1 MTVKGKTILSCGHED
16 EHGCWGI
23 AVEFDEEQC
32 VAGEGFV
39 PTTVYAH
46 YCHKCAIEVTRQ
58 AAYAAG
64 LERAAVIAEESM
76 VLLSLG
82 SPEDGPFTRQDKAVD
97 EARACIATAIRAE
110 KDKTNGPL

>member
-1 MTVKGKTILSCGHED
+1 MTDDKAIAITLRHSVITFG
-16 EHGCWGI
+16 GI
-23 AVEFDEEQC
+23 VQTGLGAQTATRIEALTAEVEQI
-32 VAGEGFV
+32 AK
-39 PTTVYAH
+39 Y
-46 YCHKCAIEVTRQ
+46 RQ

-82 SPEDGPFTRQDKAVD
+82 EPEDGPFTRQDKAVD

-110 KDKTNGPL
+110 KDKT

>member
-1 MTVKGKTILSCGHED
+1 MTVT
-16 EHGCWGI
+16 
-23 AVEFDEEQC
+23 DEERA
-32 VAGEGFV
+32 VADML
-39 PTTVYAH
+39 AH
-46 YCHKCAIEVTRQ
+46 QICGCATDSQHRADVAALLAYRQ